1 MNIKKIAALCLM
13 AGMIVT
19 SAACT
24 NNQKQ
29 QTESIT
35 NNTVSTTEPE
45 TEKVE
50 KIEKNIDSVAE
61 KLGLTGGSE
70 TLYSMIGATAGK
82 EYNDGNV
89 ELYQFDTKSDVY
101 KQIIGEG
108 SPLKADAYKDGI
120 VLIFPA
126 GTEADSDLIEKFNSI
141 EFK

>member
-1 MNIKKIAALCLM
+1 MNIKKIAALCLTT
-13 AGMIVT
+13 GMIVA

-29 QTESIT
+29 QTESTT
-35 NNTVSTTEPE
+35 NNTVSTTESE

-108 SPLKADAYKDGI
+108 GPLKAAAYKDGI

-126 GTEADSDLIEKFNSI
+126 GTEADSDLIEKFNII

>member
-1 MNIKKIAALCLM
+1 MNVKKIAALCLT

-45 TEKVE
+45 TKKVE

-108 SPLKADAYKDGI
+108 GPLKAAAYKDGI

>member
-1 MNIKKIAALCLM
+1 MNIKKIAALCLA
-13 AGMIVT
+13 AGMIAT

-29 QTESIT
+29 QTESAT
-35 NNTVSTTEPE
+35 NNAVSTSEPE

-61 KLGLTGGSE
+61 KLGLMGGSE

-108 SPLKADAYKDGI
+108 SPLKAAAYKDGI

>member
-1 MNIKKIAALCLM
+1 MNIKKIAALCLT

-29 QTESIT
+29 QTESTT
-35 NNTVSTTEPE
+35 NNTVSTTESE

-108 SPLKADAYKDGI
+108 SPLKAAAYKDGI

>member
-1 MNIKKIAALCLM
+1 MNIKKIAALCL
-13 AGMIVT
+13 AVGMIAT

-29 QTESIT
+29 QTESAT
-35 NNTVSTTEPE
+35 NNAVSTAEPE
-45 TEKVE
+45 TEKGE

-61 KLGLTGGSE
+61 KLRLMGGSE

-101 KQIIGEG
+101 KQIIGER
-108 SPLKADAYKDGI
+108 SPLKAAAYKDGI